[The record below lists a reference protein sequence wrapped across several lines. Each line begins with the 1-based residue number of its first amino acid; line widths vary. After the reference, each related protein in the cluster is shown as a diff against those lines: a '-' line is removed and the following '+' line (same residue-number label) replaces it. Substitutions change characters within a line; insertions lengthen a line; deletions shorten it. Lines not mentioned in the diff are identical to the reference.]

1 MKYYSIYHSFIG
13 DLYLFSDSIYLIG
26 LYLKDSK
33 YFKKINIGNF
43 LYKEE
48 LPIFNLVKRYLE
60 SYFNK
65 ERPILTDDIL
75 KRLKFNNNLF
85 NDFDKK
91 VYEETLKIKYGRTT
105 TYSDIAKKIDISN
118 KNKFTSLRVGTSLAK
133 NPFLIIIPCHRVI
146 AKNNDLKG
154 FAANLE
160 NKIKLLTLEDTYLN
174 DKFISFSEEK
184 NIKRRCKW
192 AKENNYLYLHYH
204 DFEWGRKIKDE
215 HYLYMMFILETFQ
228 AGLSWEIILNKREA
242 FKKAYDNFNLEKIC
256 HYDESKKNELLNNQ
270 ELIRNRL
277 KVNASISNALIFK
290 KIIQEYGSFYNY
302 LKTFTNDQIIYERD
316 KTTSPLSDSISADLR
331 KRGMKFVG
339 STIIYSYLQAIGII
353 NSHEQDCFLFKKN

>member
-242 FKKAYDNFNLEKIC
+242 FKKAYDNFDIEKIIK
-256 HYDESKKNELLNNQ
+256 YDEKKIDELLKNKN
-270 ELIRNRL
+270 LIRN
-277 KVNASISNALIFK
+277 KAKIKASITNS
-290 KIIQEYGSFYNY
+290 IIYNEIVKDYSSFYSY
-302 LKTFTNDQIIYERD
+302 LNSYFKDKIIYEND
-316 KTTSPLSDSISADLR
+316 KTTNKYSDEISDDLI

-339 STIIYSYLQAIGII
+339 STTIYSFLQAVGFIS
-353 NSHEQDCFLFKKN
+353 SHSKDCFLYNV

>member
-1 MKYYSIYHSFIG
+1 MNYYTIYHSFIG

-48 LPIFNLVKRYLE
+48 LPIFNIIKRYLE

-91 VYEETLKIKYGRTT
+91 VYEETLKIKYGRTI

-146 AKNNDLKG
+146 AKNNDLKV
-154 FAANLE
+154 
-160 NKIKLLTLEDTYLN
+160 LL
-174 DKFISFSEEK
+174 
-184 NIKRRCKW
+184 
-192 AKENNYLYLHYH
+192 
-204 DFEWGRKIKDE
+204 
-215 HYLYMMFILETFQ
+215 
-228 AGLSWEIILNKREA
+228 
-242 FKKAYDNFNLEKIC
+242 
-256 HYDESKKNELLNNQ
+256 
-270 ELIRNRL
+270 
-277 KVNASISNALIFK
+277 
-290 KIIQEYGSFYNY
+290 
-302 LKTFTNDQIIYERD
+302 QI
-316 KTTSPLSDSISADLR
+316 
-331 KRGMKFVG
+331 
-339 STIIYSYLQAIGII
+339 
-353 NSHEQDCFLFKKN
+353 

>member
-91 VYEETLKIKYGRTT
+91 VYEETLKIKYGRTI

-242 FKKAYDNFNLEKIC
+242 FKKAYDNFDIEKIIK
-256 HYDESKKNELLNNQ
+256 YDEKKIDELLKNKN
-270 ELIRNRL
+270 LIRN
-277 KVNASISNALIFK
+277 KAKIKASITNS
-290 KIIQEYGSFYNY
+290 IIYNEIVKEYSSFYSY
-302 LKTFTNDQIIYERD
+302 LNSYFKDKIIYEND
-316 KTTSPLSDSISADLR
+316 KTTNKYSDEISDDLI

-339 STIIYSYLQAIGII
+339 STTIYSFLQAIGFIS
-353 NSHEQDCFLFKKN
+353 SHSKDCFLYNV

>member
-1 MKYYSIYHSFIG
+1 MNYYTIYHSFIG

-91 VYEETLKIKYGRTT
+91 VYEETLKIKYGRTI

-242 FKKAYDNFNLEKIC
+242 FKKAYDNFDIEKIIK
-256 HYDESKKNELLNNQ
+256 YDEKKIDELLKNKN
-270 ELIRNRL
+270 LIRN
-277 KVNASISNALIFK
+277 KAKIKASITNS
-290 KIIQEYGSFYNY
+290 IIYNEIVKEYSSFYSY
-302 LKTFTNDQIIYERD
+302 LNSYFKDKIIYEND
-316 KTTSPLSDSISADLR
+316 KTTNKYSDEISDDLI

-339 STIIYSYLQAIGII
+339 STTIYSFLQAVGFIS
-353 NSHEQDCFLFKKN
+353 SHSKDCFLYNV

>member
-91 VYEETLKIKYGRTT
+91 VYEETLKIKYGRTI

-242 FKKAYDNFNLEKIC
+242 FKKAYDNFDIEKIIK
-256 HYDESKKNELLNNQ
+256 YDEKKINELLKNKN
-270 ELIRNRL
+270 LIRN
-277 KVNASISNALIFK
+277 KAKIKASITNS
-290 KIIQEYGSFYNY
+290 IIYNEIVKEYSSFYSY
-302 LKTFTNDQIIYERD
+302 LNSYFKDKIIYEND
-316 KTTSPLSDSISADLR
+316 KTTNKYSDEISDDLI

-339 STIIYSYLQAIGII
+339 STTIYSFLQAVGFIS
-353 NSHEQDCFLFKKN
+353 SHSKDCFLYNV

>member
-1 MKYYSIYHSFIG
+1 MNYYTIYHSIIG
-13 DLYLFSDSIYLIG
+13 DLYLFSDSINLTG

-33 YFKKINIGNF
+33 YFKNINIGNF
-43 LYKEE
+43 LFKEE
-48 LPIFNLVKRYLE
+48 LPIFKDVINYLS

-65 ERPILTDDIL
+65 ERPMLTDDIL

-91 VYEETLKIKYGRTT
+91 VYEETLKIKYGRTI

-242 FKKAYDNFNLEKIC
+242 FKKAYDNFDIEKIIK
-256 HYDESKKNELLNNQ
+256 YDEKKINELLKNKN
-270 ELIRNRL
+270 LIRN
-277 KVNASISNALIFK
+277 KAKIKASITNS
-290 KIIQEYGSFYNY
+290 IIYNEIVKEYSSFYSY
-302 LKTFTNDQIIYERD
+302 LNSYFKDKIIYEND
-316 KTTSPLSDSISADLR
+316 KTTNKYSDEISDDLI

-339 STIIYSYLQAIGII
+339 STTIYSFLQAVGFIS
-353 NSHEQDCFLFKKN
+353 SHSKDCFLYNV

>member
-91 VYEETLKIKYGRTT
+91 VYEETLKIKYGRTI

-242 FKKAYDNFNLEKIC
+242 FKKAYDNFDIEKIIK
-256 HYDESKKNELLNNQ
+256 YDEKKIDELLKNKN
-270 ELIRNRL
+270 LIRN
-277 KVNASISNALIFK
+277 KAKIKASITNS
-290 KIIQEYGSFYNY
+290 IIYNEIVKEYSSFYSY
-302 LKTFTNDQIIYERD
+302 LNSYFKDKIIYEND
-316 KTTSPLSDSISADLR
+316 KTTNKYSDEISDDLI

-339 STIIYSYLQAIGII
+339 STTIYSFLQAVGFIS
-353 NSHEQDCFLFKKN
+353 SHSKDCFLYNV